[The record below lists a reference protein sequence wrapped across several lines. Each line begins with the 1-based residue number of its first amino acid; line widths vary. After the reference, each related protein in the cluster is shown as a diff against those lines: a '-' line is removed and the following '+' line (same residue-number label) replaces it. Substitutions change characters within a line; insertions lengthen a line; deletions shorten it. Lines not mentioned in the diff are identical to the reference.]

1 MTTGLCQDLLMA
13 MANRIHYEIC
23 GDGVPVL
30 VMHGGLGLDHQY
42 LRPALDDLAGSAEL
56 VFYDHRGNGRS
67 APVEDWG
74 QVTLESLAD
83 DADALRQALGFDRI
97 VLYGHS
103 YGGFVAITYALRHQR
118 RLSGLILAGTAANL
132 RHPPNIP
139 PDADPDAV
147 AAFGALF
154 SGPMGS
160 DGEWAETWSRAL
172 PLYWPEMD
180 RDTAADIHRR
190 TIYRADAWNR
200 SGPALAGYDV
210 LDEMARIDVPVLLVC
225 GRRDFLCGPAPYED
239 MHAVLPRSELVIL
252 EDSGHFS
259 FLSERERHREA
270 VTGWLAAL

>member
-1 MTTGLCQDLLMA
+1 MA
-13 MANRIHYEIC
+13 MANGIHYEIC
-23 GDGVPVL
+23 GEGVPVL

-67 APVEDWG
+67 APVEDWDH
-74 QVTLESLAD
+74 VTLESLAD
-83 DADALRQALGFDRI
+83 DADALRRALGFDRF

-103 YGGFVAITYALRHQR
+103 YGGFVAITYALRHQQ

-132 RHPPNIP
+132 WHPPDIP

-147 AAFGALF
+147 AAFRALF
-154 SGPMGS
+154 GGPMGS
-160 DGEWAETWSRAL
+160 DSEWAETWSRAL

-180 RDTAADIHRR
+180 RDAATDIHRR

-210 LDEMARIDVPVLLVC
+210 LDEMARIDVPVLLLC
-225 GRRDFLCGPAPYED
+225 GWRDFLFGPACYGD

-252 EDSGHFS
+252 EGGGHLS

-270 VTGWLAAL
+270 VAGWLAAL